1 MRIVIDSNAL
11 FAALIKDS
19 TTRRIVLEYDGLFLF
34 PEVIFEEVEKYKS
47 DLLRKSEMDEKEF
60 NKLLELILRKVTIVP
75 TELLDPYYD
84 ESDKLSKSV
93 ESPEDQLFFA
103 CALAYPDSVIWSND
117 KKLRRQTKIKIIT
130 TLEITNL
137 L

>member
-19 TTRRIVLEYDGLFLF
+19 TTRKIILEYDSLFLF
-34 PEVIFEEVEKYKS
+34 PEIIFEEVEKYKS
-47 DLLRKSEMDEKEF
+47 DLLRKSGMDEKEF
-60 NKLLELILRKVTIVP
+60 NKLLELILRKVVIVP

-84 ESDKLSKSV
+84 ESDKLAQSV
-93 ESPEDQLFFA
+93 ESPEDQLFFS
-103 CALAYPDSVIWSND
+103 CALAHPDSVIWSND
-117 KKLRRQTKIKIIT
+117 KKLRRQSKVKIIT
-130 TLEITNL
+130 TQEMNNL

>member
-19 TTRRIVLEYDGLFLF
+19 TTRRIILEYESLFLF
-34 PEVIFEEVEKYKS
+34 PEVIFEEIDKYKS

-60 NKLLELILRKVTIVP
+60 NKLLGLILRKVTIVP
-75 TELLDPYYD
+75 TELLDLYYD
-84 ESDKLSKSV
+84 ESATLAKSV
-93 ESPEDQLFFA
+93 ESPEDQPFFA
-103 CALAYPDSVIWSND
+103 CALVYPGCVIWSND
-117 KKLRRQTKIKIIT
+117 KKLRKQTKVQIIT
-130 TLEITNL
+130 TSEMINL

>member
-1 MRIVIDSNAL
+1 VRIVIDSNAL

-19 TTRRIVLEYDGLFLF
+19 TTRRIILEYEGLFLF

-47 DLLRKSEMDEKEF
+47 DLLRKSGMDEKEF
-60 NKLLELILRKVTIVP
+60 NKLLELLLRKVMIVP

-84 ESDKLSKSV
+84 ESDKLAKSV

-103 CALAYPDSVIWSND
+103 CALAYPDSIIWSND
-117 KKLRRQTKIKIIT
+117 KKLRKQTKVKIIT
-130 TLEITNL
+130 TSEMINL

>member
-11 FAALIKDS
+11 VAALIKDS
-19 TTRRIVLEYDGLFLF
+19 TTRRIILEYEGLFLF

-47 DLLRKSEMDEKEF
+47 DLLIKSRMEEKEF

-75 TELLDPYYD
+75 TEFLDPYYD
-84 ESDKLSKSV
+84 ESDTLSKSV
-93 ESPEDQLFFA
+93 ESSEDQLFFA
-103 CALAYPDSVIWSND
+103 CALAHPDSVLWSND
-117 KKLRRQTKIKIIT
+117 KKLRRQTKVKIIT
-130 TLEITNL
+130 TLEIINL